1 MSNNTFSFYPSLDDK
16 DFNKKIYNKK
26 EFYLN
31 RTKKIKNLT
40 NLDNITKKLCKFNL
54 SNNQKFLKTFMS
66 PNTPYNSILLFHGT
80 GVGKTCSSI
89 SIAENFRDYLVSNN
103 KKINVM
109 LNPSIKENFKNN
121 IFNIE
126 KFKSGNGK
134 DQCTKSKFSDESKIS
149 PDDSREVITKKINKI
164 INNRYK
170 FFGYIEFS
178 NTIRNLKKFNNELYI
193 KKVKEMFSNTVMII
207 DEVHNIKEGGS
218 KDGKKLPAYL
228 LEVLGIADNMKLI
241 LLSATP
247 MFDKAEEIIFILN
260 LLLTND
266 KRETITKTNM
276 FDKDGRITP
285 YGKNVLLD
293 KSRGYIS
300 YLRGEHPLKFPK
312 RLYPDIYGDK
322 QLLKPSDF
330 PTKDINNNEIP
341 EDKRIQNLKI
351 IGCEMK
357 DYQLKQY
364 ESMDIKTSDD
374 DYGSFNING
383 LMASNIVFPN
393 INKSETIKELIGDSG
408 LNTIVKKKKNKYSF
422 LKEEYKEFFDKK
434 KIGEYSTKISNIL
447 DNIDKSE
454 GIVFIYSRFL
464 GSGIIPLALTLELNG
479 YSNYGGSLLENGKT
493 QDKQYILITGDN
505 ELSKNSY
512 LNYLKIENQNEE
524 GKKVKVIIG
533 SETAAE
539 GLDFK
544 FIRQVHILDPWFHM
558 NKLEQVIGRAIRNC
572 SHIKLPFKH
581 RNVLVYQYASVA
593 PKKYETIDL
602 KMYRI
607 SEQKQKNIAEV
618 EYLIKTNAIDCGLN
632 KELNRFTD
640 AIYKQKFKIKIS
652 RKDIKKEIEIGL
664 HDLDNSKIC
673 NFKNC
678 DFKCL
683 PDSDS
688 SASNSNTLD
697 YRFIEDNIDEI
708 KTFIKTFYTKQF
720 YYTLNDIKKFYK
732 AEYDEDYNLLYYSL
746 NELVENSELLK
757 DPYNRESVLSR
768 VGTKYIVKP
777 KIVKGQHTSINNL
790 RFPYTKKRRYI
801 DTTNERI
808 KITRKNK
815 VKTDLDTD
823 KFQKKLNKIYNSKL
837 KIITDR
843 LKINVPKGNE
853 LINYIDNLKKKIGLN
868 IPYSYLDPINKEI
881 LIEII
886 IKKQKNNSLSSVEN
900 QMFKLLDSHILFNS
914 RDLGITENGE
924 DIFGYKIATSETNV
938 KYMAYKDDK
947 FSLVDM
953 TNKLKILKNIK
964 NKIKSEL
971 PPNKLII
978 YMFNK
983 NNKMN
988 IKIKEKNT
996 ETKLTKVKTGSICG
1010 NEGMKKD
1017 TIVEYI
1023 NKIKRGTYKEGSL
1036 PSKDLLCLEL
1046 DIYIRLNELNSTTNN
1061 ARWFYTAEEA
1071 IEREINLK
1079 KN

>member
-330 PTKDINNNEIP
+330 PKKDINNNEIP

-512 LNYLKIENQNEE
+512 LNYLKIENENED

-683 PDSDS
+683 PDSES

>member
-351 IGCEMK
+351 ISCEMK

-493 QDKQYILITGDN
+493 QDEQYILITGDN

-683 PDSDS
+683 PDSES

>member
-40 NLDNITKKLCKFNL
+40 NLDIITKKLCKFNL

-341 EDKRIQNLKI
+341 ENKRIQNLKI

-512 LNYLKIENQNEE
+512 LNYLKIENENED

-683 PDSDS
+683 PDSES

-1023 NKIKRGTYKEGSL
+1023 NKIKSGTYKEGSL

-1046 DIYIRLNELNSTTNN
+1046 DIYIRLNELNNTTNN

>member
-351 IGCEMK
+351 ISCEMK

-493 QDKQYILITGDN
+493 QDEQYILITGDN

-777 KIVKGQHTSINNL
+777 KIVKGQYTSINNL

>member
-351 IGCEMK
+351 ISCEMK

-447 DNIDKSE
+447 DNIDESE

-512 LNYLKIENQNEE
+512 LNYLKIENENEY

-683 PDSDS
+683 PDSES

-697 YRFIEDNIDEI
+697 YKFIEDNIDEI

>member
-330 PTKDINNNEIP
+330 PKKDINNNEIP

-464 GSGIIPLALTLELNG
+464 GQAL
-479 YSNYGGSLLENGKT
+479 Y
-493 QDKQYILITGDN
+493 
-505 ELSKNSY
+505 
-512 LNYLKIENQNEE
+512 
-524 GKKVKVIIG
+524 
-533 SETAAE
+533 
-539 GLDFK
+539 
-544 FIRQVHILDPWFHM
+544 H
-558 NKLEQVIGRAIRNC
+558 
-572 SHIKLPFKH
+572 
-581 RNVLVYQYASVA
+581 
-593 PKKYETIDL
+593 
-602 KMYRI
+602 
-607 SEQKQKNIAEV
+607 
-618 EYLIKTNAIDCGLN
+618 
-632 KELNRFTD
+632 
-640 AIYKQKFKIKIS
+640 
-652 RKDIKKEIEIGL
+652 
-664 HDLDNSKIC
+664 
-673 NFKNC
+673 
-678 DFKCL
+678 
-683 PDSDS
+683 
-688 SASNSNTLD
+688 
-697 YRFIEDNIDEI
+697 
-708 KTFIKTFYTKQF
+708 
-720 YYTLNDIKKFYK
+720 
-732 AEYDEDYNLLYYSL
+732 
-746 NELVENSELLK
+746 
-757 DPYNRESVLSR
+757 
-768 VGTKYIVKP
+768 
-777 KIVKGQHTSINNL
+777 
-790 RFPYTKKRRYI
+790 
-801 DTTNERI
+801 
-808 KITRKNK
+808 
-815 VKTDLDTD
+815 
-823 KFQKKLNKIYNSKL
+823 
-837 KIITDR
+837 
-843 LKINVPKGNE
+843 
-853 LINYIDNLKKKIGLN
+853 
-868 IPYSYLDPINKEI
+868 
-881 LIEII
+881 
-886 IKKQKNNSLSSVEN
+886 
-900 QMFKLLDSHILFNS
+900 
-914 RDLGITENGE
+914 
-924 DIFGYKIATSETNV
+924 
-938 KYMAYKDDK
+938 
-947 FSLVDM
+947 
-953 TNKLKILKNIK
+953 
-964 NKIKSEL
+964 
-971 PPNKLII
+971 
-978 YMFNK
+978 
-983 NNKMN
+983 
-988 IKIKEKNT
+988 
-996 ETKLTKVKTGSICG
+996 
-1010 NEGMKKD
+1010 
-1017 TIVEYI
+1017 
-1023 NKIKRGTYKEGSL
+1023 
-1036 PSKDLLCLEL
+1036 
-1046 DIYIRLNELNSTTNN
+1046 
-1061 ARWFYTAEEA
+1061 
-1071 IEREINLK
+1071 
-1079 KN
+1079 

>member
-40 NLDNITKKLCKFNL
+40 NLDNITNKLCKFNL

-351 IGCEMK
+351 ISCEMK

-447 DNIDKSE
+447 DNIDESE

-683 PDSDS
+683 PDSES

-853 LINYIDNLKKKIGLN
+853 LINYIDNLKKKN
-868 IPYSYLDPINKEI
+868 R
-881 LIEII
+881 IEYTIF
-886 IKKQKNNSLSSVEN
+886 LS
-900 QMFKLLDSHILFNS
+900 
-914 RDLGITENGE
+914 R
-924 DIFGYKIATSETNV
+924 
-938 KYMAYKDDK
+938 
-947 FSLVDM
+947 
-953 TNKLKILKNIK
+953 
-964 NKIKSEL
+964 
-971 PPNKLII
+971 PNK
-978 YMFNK
+978 
-983 NNKMN
+983 
-988 IKIKEKNT
+988 
-996 ETKLTKVKTGSICG
+996 
-1010 NEGMKKD
+1010 
-1017 TIVEYI
+1017 
-1023 NKIKRGTYKEGSL
+1023 
-1036 PSKDLLCLEL
+1036 
-1046 DIYIRLNELNSTTNN
+1046 
-1061 ARWFYTAEEA
+1061 
-1071 IEREINLK
+1071 
-1079 KN
+1079 

>member
-16 DFNKKIYNKK
+16 DFNKKILNKK

-31 RTKKIKNLT
+31 RTKKIKNLD
-40 NLDNITKKLCKFNL
+40 NLDGITEKLCKFNL

-89 SIAENFRDYLVSNN
+89 SIAENFKNYLVSNN

-126 KFKSGNGK
+126 KFKNGKGK
-134 DQCTKSKFSDESKIS
+134 DQCTKSKLSDESKIS

-178 NTIRNLKKFNNELYI
+178 NTIRNLKKFNNEIYI

-228 LEVLGIADNMKLI
+228 LEILGIADNMKLI

-247 MFDKAEEIIFILN
+247 MFDKADEIIFILN

-266 KRETITKTNM
+266 KRETIPKTNM
-276 FDKDGRITP
+276 FDKNGRITP
-285 YGKNVLLD
+285 YGKDVLLD

-322 QLLKPSDF
+322 QLIKQSDF
-330 PTKDINNNEIP
+330 PKKDISGNEIP

-357 DYQLKQY
+357 DYQLEQY
-364 ESMDIKTSDD
+364 ESMDLKTSDD

-393 INKSETIKELIGDSG
+393 IKNSESIKDLIGDSG
-408 LNTIVKKKKNKYSF
+408 LNKLVKKKKNKYSF
-422 LKEEYKEFFDKK
+422 LKEEYKEFFDKN
-434 KIGEYSTKISNIL
+434 KIGEYSTKISNIVN
-447 DNIDKSE
+447 NIDESE
-454 GIVFIYSRFL
+454 GVVFIYSRFL

-479 YSNYGGSLLENGKT
+479 YSNYDGSLLENGKK

-512 LNYLKIENQNEE
+512 LNYLKIENENKD

-544 FIRQVHILDPWFHM
+544 FIREVHILDPWFHM

-581 RNVLVYQYASVA
+581 RNVLVYQYASIA

-640 AIYKQKFKIKIS
+640 AIYKKEFKIETS
-652 RKDIKKEIEIGL
+652 RKTRHKVGL

-673 NFKNC
+673 NFRNC

-688 SASNSNTLD
+688 SATNSNTID

-708 KTFIKTFYTKQF
+708 KNFIKTFFTKQF

-732 AEYDEDYNLLYYSL
+732 EEFDEDYNLLYYSL
-746 NELVENSELLK
+746 NELVDNSEILK

-768 VGTKYIVKP
+768 VGNKYIVKP
-777 KIVKGQHTSINNL
+777 NIVKGQSTSINNL

-801 DTTNERI
+801 DTTNEKI

-815 VKTDLDTD
+815 LKTNLDTK
-823 KFQKKLNKIYNSKL
+823 KFQINLNKIYNSKL
-837 KIITDR
+837 KILTDR
-843 LKINVPKGNE
+843 LKQNIDKGNE
-853 LINYIDNLKKKIGLN
+853 LRNHIDTLEENSILN

-886 IKKQKNNSLSSVEN
+886 IRKHYNNSLSVIEK
-900 QMFKLLDSHILFNS
+900 QIFGLLDSHMLYND
-914 RDLGITENGE
+914 RDLGIKANGG

-938 KYMAYKDDK
+938 KYMMYKDDK
-947 FSLVDM
+947 FSLVDK
-953 TNKLKILKNIK
+953 TNKLKIITQIK
-964 NKIKSEL
+964 NKIKTEN
-971 PPNKLII
+971 PQNKLII

-988 IKIKEKNT
+988 IKIKEKST
-996 ETKLTKVKTGSICG
+996 ETKLTKIKTGSICG

-1023 NKIKRGTYKEGSL
+1023 NKIRSGTYTEGSL

-1046 DIYIRLNELNSTTNN
+1046 DIYMRLNELDSKTNN

-1079 KN
+1079 KI